1 MLATSFSGGCILVPE
16 TGCGCRR
23 NPIGLTCM
31 SSVSNSPSRPGRQP
45 ADAPTFVLV
54 HGSGTSSFM
63 WAPVQRELAL
73 RGHRSFAVDLPG
85 HGLDAQYPVAY
96 QAPQNLDA
104 WANEPSTLAGVTL
117 QNNVDMVIDV
127 VERVAEYGL
136 VVLVGASLGGTTITR
151 VGNTIPALV
160 SRLVYISAWS
170 CVKLASPVEYMQ
182 EPEFAANL
190 LTPLAALNVGD
201 PAELGAG
208 RANYRTA
215 DPALLA
221 ALKAATMADATDEQF
236 RAFLNIL
243 QPDESISVMTA
254 DARVQADTWGTIAHT
269 YIRLTGDRS
278 LPVAM
283 QDRLIAE
290 ADALTPGNPYDVHTL
305 DTSHAGFLLRA
316 AEVAAIL
323 DRPSL

>member
-1 MLATSFSGGCILVPE
+1 
-16 TGCGCRR
+16 
-23 NPIGLTCM
+23 M
-31 SSVSNSPSRPGRQP
+31 SSVSNSPSRSGRRP

-54 HGSGTSSFM
+54 HGSGSSSFM

-73 RGHRSFAVDLPG
+73 LGHRSYAVDLPG

-96 QAPQNLDA
+96 QAPQDLDA
-104 WANEPSTLAGVTL
+104 WAKEPSTLAGVTL
-117 QNNVDMVIDV
+117 QDNVDTVIDV
-127 VERVAEYGL
+127 VERVSEHGP
-136 VVLVGASLGGTTITR
+136 VVLVGASLGGTTITG
-151 VGNTIPALV
+151 VGNTIPDLV

-170 CVKLASPVEYMQ
+170 CVRLPSPVAYMQ

-190 LTPLAALNVGD
+190 MAPLAAFNVGD
-201 PAELGAG
+201 PAELGVG

-215 DPALLA
+215 DPDLLA
-221 ALKAATMADATDEQF
+221 ALKAATIADATDEQF

-243 QPDESISVMTA
+243 QPDESIAVMTA
-254 DARVQADTWGTIAHT
+254 DARAQADTWGTINRT
-269 YIRLTGDRS
+269 YIRLTEDRT

-290 ADALTPGNPYDVHTL
+290 ADALTPDNPYYVHSL
-305 DTSHAGFLLRA
+305 DTSHVGFLLRA

-323 DRPSL
+323 DQPRTR